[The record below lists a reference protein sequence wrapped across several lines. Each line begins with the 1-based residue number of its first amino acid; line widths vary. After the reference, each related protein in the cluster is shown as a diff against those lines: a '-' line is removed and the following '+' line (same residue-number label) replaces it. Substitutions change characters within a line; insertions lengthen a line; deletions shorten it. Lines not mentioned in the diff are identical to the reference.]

1 MQKVVNV
8 FIAVLLIAFIGACA
22 GTGKELTPPNL
33 NTTIDGDTTW
43 TSSFFSGTVK
53 IDESFKYVGITDK
66 SDAKAHRYYHVWKR
80 DSGQI
85 IFIVDFSVKTGWT
98 FPDDYDPGLGREQS
112 PNEKGIISHKS
123 MEYTVWNEM
132 YKKPYAVMNKLGVK
146 VPQCKLLIQ
155 TGRFSPSR
163 KSAYFFVLI
172 EESPCGSTDM
182 GSLLD
187 NTRAWITLM

>member
-1 MQKVVNV
+1 MHKFVHILIVG
-8 FIAVLLIAFIGACA
+8 LLIAFMSSC
-22 GTGKELTPPNL
+22 GTGKELTSPNL
-33 NTTIDGDTTW
+33 NTTIDGDITW

-53 IDESFKYVGITDK
+53 IDKAFKYVGV
-66 SDAKAHRYYHVWKR
+66 SDRSDSKAHRYYHVWKR
-80 DSGQI
+80 NSGQI
-85 IFIVDFSVKTGWT
+85 IFIVDFSSKTGWT
-98 FPDDYDPGLGREQS
+98 FPEDYDPGLGREQS
-112 PNEKGIISHKS
+112 PNEKGIISHRL
-123 MEYTVWNEM
+123 MEYAVWNEM
-132 YKKPYAVMNKLGVK
+132 YKKPYEVMSKLGVK

>member
-1 MQKVVNV
+1 MQKAVTVL
-8 FIAVLLIAFIGACA
+8 IAILLIAFIGGC
-22 GTGKELTPPNL
+22 GGKELPPVNVGKTP
-33 NTTIDGDTTW
+33 DGDTTW

-53 IDESFKYVGITDK
+53 INKSFKYVGIKDE
-66 SDAKAHRYYHVWKR
+66 SDSKVHRYYHVWKR
-80 DSGQI
+80 PSGQI
-85 IFIVDFSVKTGWT
+85 IFILDFSSKTGWT

-123 MEYTVWNEM
+123 MEYAVWNKM
-132 YKKPYAVMNKLGVK
+132 YRRPHTVMTELGIK
-146 VPQCKLLIQ
+146 VPECKLLIQ

-182 GSLLD
+182 GSLFD
-187 NTRAWITLM
+187 NTRAWTTLR